1 MEEMDPTEALAR
13 ALACVSGYKDKLKSR
28 SLMGG
33 FEGYVTY
40 VLRCSTG
47 FRAFGYFLFIYIKN
61 IDSFGIS

>member
-1 MEEMDPTEALAR
+1 MDPTEALAR

-40 VLRCSTG
+40 VLRCSTA
-47 FRAFGYFLFIYIKN
+47 FKAFGYYLN
-61 IDSFGIS
+61 I

>member
-1 MEEMDPTEALAR
+1 MDEMDPTEALAR

-40 VLRCSTG
+40 VLRCSTA
-47 FRAFGYFLFIYIKN
+47 FKAFGYYLN
-61 IDSFGIS
+61 I

>member
-1 MEEMDPTEALAR
+1 MDPTEALAR

-40 VLRCSTG
+40 VLRSSIA
-47 FRAFGYFLFIYIKN
+47 FKAFGYFFYFIYSKN
-61 IDSFGIS
+61 IDSFGIF